1 MTFVVRMT
9 SVLRQLVKWFYF
21 SFAIAAIAL
30 AIVVQ
35 AGRSFSH
42 SLAKYPQEVS
52 RYLSDQLNAQVT
64 IGSLSAEWNG
74 LKPMVDL
81 RNLRI
86 ASQSVDSKAGQQIIA
101 LEHAQM
107 RLDLLGSLRHLSL
120 VWSVLQLDKAELS
133 FNQSLDGSWHLNG
146 MPHRA
151 DNPEQPHADLDP
163 LIDMSLL
170 SRRIEFGQTQLHFQ
184 FASGTA
190 VTLNSPLLRM
200 ESSDDFHRLTLQV
213 DVDKQKRALY
223 LLAEGKGDPR
233 DRQHFTSKG
242 FVQLQQ
248 FPTSSPIAA
257 TTAFLLRNTDTPM
270 QGEGS
275 LDARLWFKSRPQQDG
290 LDVAGELGIERLN
303 LPVLERKL
311 VLDSFTTQVMGH
323 WLYSGQWELG
333 LQKLAAT
340 VNNNRIEQLSLAASA
355 ESITAPIVLRT
366 PRLELAHLQQTLDS
380 AGVLGD
386 GRLREVLNTLSP
398 QGNLRNLQVAI
409 PVRDAK
415 AWELQA
421 NLDKV
426 GVNAWQGVPALRK
439 VDGFVYANQRGGFVD
454 IDSRD
459 GFSMHYYPTYS
470 APMEYQQAHGQVAW
484 HLQPEQNQIYVNSGA
499 LDFTNGAEQA
509 RGYMWLSLP
518 WRRNSG
524 DIDLYLQIGAKQLNA
539 SLYSKYTPAVL
550 PQSLLHWLEE
560 SIGPNNAGQVNQVGF
575 TYRGTL
581 NSHNHAARSH
591 QLYLDM
597 NQAQLKYHPE
607 WPSLEAIDGRLLVSD
622 DEVFASVDQARL
634 FDSQVRDTWVEVAP
648 NPGGKGELLKV
659 DGHVEGAAADGLRVL
674 RETMLRRYIGNNMD
688 SWSFDGHMQTHVDI
702 AVPLAADAPGAAQQ
716 IDIDLQ
722 APYFAM
728 GNLNLAMRDV
738 SGHISYNQDSG
749 IASEGLEAA
758 LFDEPVK
765 ALLSTRK
772 QGDASQTLVDVDGE
786 VTAGSLAKWSQR
798 PEALFLN
805 GKIPYSAH
813 VTLNHRPA
821 NHAATTNTDDVVS
834 DSSAPYAVVKVTSQL
849 AGVSVDLPAPYG
861 KSAELERPL
870 LFSMALRDRTS
881 LVEVNYGD
889 NLHSLFELDPH
900 QNNKLLNANIALDS
914 DAKLSE
920 TPLFLVSGQLPSIDI
935 DLWHKVLQRYWD
947 FGAQLSADKS
957 AGPAMPVDNT
967 LVAGLPFRARV
978 QLGEYQVGPL
988 HLTDIAVE
996 AEPLAEAWK
1005 IQFINPTATGK
1016 VILPSDTAKPLQI
1029 NLQSLKLT
1037 SALLGVEPE
1046 PAAGSANA
1054 VADKP
1059 RGPSLDPRS
1068 LPNASI
1074 SVDALYMDGSNYG
1087 NWSLQMHP
1095 TSQGAVF
1102 ENIHGSVRGVTVN
1115 GADSEIEGARMEWGL
1130 GDTGANTHFVGSLTA
1145 TDLSDVLKQWQKPD
1159 TIESKNARFRADISW
1174 AGDPQDFA
1182 LKKLRG
1188 DMNIWVEKGRFRRN
1202 PGAGSDG
1209 FLRLMAI
1216 LNFDSL
1222 ARRLRLDF
1230 SDLYQSGLAYDQI
1243 SGKVSFEPGAMT
1255 FSEPLMVISPSSR
1268 LQMMGKLDLER
1279 ERINTRLVATLP
1291 VVGNFTF
1298 FTALVTGLP
1307 AAAGIYVVSK
1317 LFKKQVDQATSIS
1330 YSIKGSWDD
1339 PQMSFDRLFE
1349 SEESLRESV
1358 TGEEVKAKPNPRRR
1372 LRKN

>member
-9 SVLRQLVKWFYF
+9 SVLRRMVKWFYF

-52 RYLSDQLNAQVT
+52 RYLSEQLHAEVT
-64 IGSLSAEWNG
+64 IGALNAEWNG

-81 RNLRI
+81 HDLRI
-86 ASQSVDSKAGQQIIA
+86 ASQASDSKAGQQIIA
-101 LEHAQM
+101 LEHARM
-107 RLDLLGSLRHLSL
+107 RLDLLGSLRHFSL

-133 FNQSLDGSWHLNG
+133 FNQSQDGAWHLNG
-146 MPHRA
+146 VPHKVE
-151 DNPEQPHADLDP
+151 NPEQPRADLDP

-170 SRRIEFGQTQLHFQ
+170 SRRIEFSQTQLHFR
-184 FASGTA
+184 FASGNE

-200 ESSDDFHRLTLQV
+200 ESSDQFHRLTLQV
-213 DVDKQKRALY
+213 DVDKQKRALF
-223 LLAEGKGDPR
+223 LIAEGKGDPR

-242 FVQLQQ
+242 FVQLDQ
-248 FPTSSPIAA
+248 FPTNSPIAA
-257 TTAFLLRNTDTPM
+257 TTAFLLRNTNTPM

-303 LPVLERKL
+303 LPILERKL
-311 VLDSFTTQVMGH
+311 VLDSFSAQVIGH

-340 VNNNRIEQLSLAASA
+340 VNDNRIEQLSLAASA
-355 ESITAPIVLRT
+355 DGIAAPIVLRT
-366 PRLELAHLQQTLDS
+366 PKLELARLQQTLDS

-386 GRLREVLNTLSP
+386 GRLREVLGILSP

-409 PVRDAK
+409 PVRDPK
-415 AWELQA
+415 TWELQA

-454 IDSRD
+454 IDSRE

-484 HLQPEQNQIYVNSGA
+484 HLLPEQNQIYVNSGA
-499 LDFTNGAEQA
+499 LDFTNGAERA
-509 RGYMWLSLP
+509 HGYMWLSLP

-550 PQSLLHWLEE
+550 PPSLLHWLEE

-581 NSHNHAARSH
+581 NNHNHAARSH

-622 DEVFASVDQARL
+622 DQVFASVDQARL
-634 FDSQVRDTWVEVAP
+634 FDSQVRDAWVEVAP
-648 NPGGKGELLKV
+648 NPDGKGELLKV

-674 RETMLRRYIGNNMD
+674 RETMLRRYIGSNMD

-702 AVPLAADAPGAAQQ
+702 AVPLSADSPGAAQQ

-728 GNLNLAMRDV
+728 GNLNLAVRDV
-738 SGHISYNQDSG
+738 NGHISYNQDAG
-749 IASEGLEAA
+749 LASEGLQAV

-772 QGDASQTLVDVDGE
+772 QGDTSQTLVDVDGD
-786 VTAGSLAKWSQR
+786 VTAGSLAQWSQR

-805 GKIPYSAH
+805 GKIPYHAH
-813 VTLNHRPA
+813 VALNHHPA
-821 NHAATTNTDDVVS
+821 KKTVDPEVTES
-834 DSSAPYAVVKVTSQL
+834 PYALINVTSQL
-849 AGVSVDLPAPYG
+849 AGVGVDLPAPYG
-861 KSAELERPL
+861 KAANMERPL
-870 LFSMALRDRTS
+870 IFNMALREQTS
-881 LVEVNYGD
+881 RVEVSYGD
-889 NLHSLFELDPH
+889 KLQSVFDLDPH

-914 DAKLSE
+914 EAKLSE

-935 DLWHKVLQRYWD
+935 ELWRKVLQRYWD
-947 FGAQLSADKS
+947 FSAQLA
-957 AGPAMPVDNT
+957 AGKPATAAGPVDNT

-978 QLGEYQVGPL
+978 QLGEHQVGPL
-988 HLTDIAVE
+988 QLKDIAVE
-996 AEPLAEAWK
+996 AEPLPDAWK
-1005 IQFINPTATGK
+1005 IQFVNPTATGK
-1016 VILPSDTAKPLQI
+1016 VYLPSDTSKPLQI

-1037 SALLGVEPE
+1037 SALLGVDPE
-1046 PAAGSANA
+1046 PVVGAA
-1054 VADKP
+1054 VAEVKP

-1068 LPNASI
+1068 LPNAFI
-1074 SVDALYMDGSNYG
+1074 SVDSLYMDGSNYG
-1087 NWSLQMHP
+1087 NWSLQMRP
-1095 TSQGAVF
+1095 TSDGAVF
-1102 ENIHGSVRGVTVN
+1102 ENIHGSVRGVTIN
-1115 GADSEIEGARMEWGL
+1115 GADSEVEGARLEWNL
-1130 GDTGANTHFVGSLTA
+1130 GDTGASTHFVGSLAA
-1145 TDLSDVLKQWQKPD
+1145 TDLSEVLKQWQKPD
-1159 TIESKNARFRADISW
+1159 TIESKNARFRADLSW
-1174 AGDPQDFA
+1174 SGDPQDFA
-1182 LKKLRG
+1182 LKKVSG
-1188 DMNIWVEKGRFRRN
+1188 NMNIWVEKGRFKRN

-1243 SGKVSFEPGAMT
+1243 SGKVSFEPGVMT

-1268 LQMMGKLDLER
+1268 LQMMGKLDLEK

-1317 LFKKQVDQATSIS
+1317 LFKKQVDQATSLS

-1349 SEESLRESV
+1349 SEQSLRESV
-1358 TGEEVKAKPNPRRR
+1358 SDQPEKPKPKLRRR
-1372 LRKN
+1372 VRGS

>member
-52 RYLSDQLNAQVT
+52 NYLSDQLNAKVT

-74 LKPMVDL
+74 LKPMVDV
-81 RNLRI
+81 RNLHI
-86 ASQSVDSKAGQQIIA
+86 ASQGVDGKPGQQIIA

-133 FNQSLDGSWHLNG
+133 FSQSQDGAWHVNG
-146 MPHRA
+146 MPRRA
-151 DNPEQPHADLDP
+151 DNPGQPRADLNP

-184 FASGTA
+184 FFSGDK

-200 ESSDDFHRLTLQV
+200 ESSDEFHRLTLQV
-213 DVDKQKRALY
+213 DVDKQKRALF
-223 LLAEGKGDPR
+223 LVAEGRGDPR
-233 DRQHFTSKG
+233 DRSHFTSKG
-242 FVQLQQ
+242 FIQLQQ

-257 TTAFLLRNTDTPM
+257 TTAFLLRNTNTRM

-275 LDARLWFKSRPQQDG
+275 LDARLWFTSRPQKDG

-303 LPVLERKL
+303 LPILERKL
-311 VLDSFTTQVMGH
+311 VLDSFTSQVMGH

-340 VNNNRIEQLSLAASA
+340 VNNNRIDKLSLAAGA
-355 ESITAPIVLRT
+355 DSITAPIVLRT
-366 PRLELAHLQQTLDS
+366 PRLDLEHLQQTLDS

-398 QGNLRNLQVAI
+398 HGNLRNLQVAI
-409 PVRDAK
+409 PIRDPK
-415 AWELQA
+415 TWELQA

-484 HLQPEQNQIYVNSGA
+484 HLLPEQNQIYVNSGA
-499 LDFTNGAEQA
+499 LDFINGAEQA
-509 RGYMWLSLP
+509 HGYMWLSLP
-518 WRRNSG
+518 WQRNSG

-607 WPSLEAIDGRLLVSD
+607 WPSLEGIDGRLLVSD

-659 DGHVEGAAADGLRVL
+659 DGLVEGAAADGLRVL
-674 RETMLRRYIGNNMD
+674 RETMLRRYIGSNMD

-702 AVPLAADAPGAAQQ
+702 AVPLAGDAPGAAQQ

-738 SGHISYNQDSG
+738 NGHISYNQDTG
-749 IASEGLEAA
+749 LASEGLQAV

-765 ALLSTRK
+765 ALLSTKK

-821 NHAATTNTDDVVS
+821 KPAIATDTPEKS
-834 DSSAPYAVVKVTSQL
+834 PDSSAPYAVVKVTSQL

-870 LFSMALRDRTS
+870 VFSMAMRDQTS

-914 DAKLSE
+914 EARLSE
-920 TPLFLVSGQLPSIDI
+920 APLFLVSGQLPSIDI

-947 FGAQLSADKS
+947 FGAQLAADKPAAPS
-957 AGPAMPVDNT
+957 APVDNT
-967 LVAGLPFRARV
+967 LIAGLPFRARV
-978 QLGEYQVGPL
+978 QLGEYDVGPL

-996 AEPLAEAWK
+996 AEPLADAWK

-1016 VILPSDTAKPLQI
+1016 VYLPNDTTRPLQI

-1046 PAAGSANA
+1046 AGTTPED
-1054 VADKP
+1054 VKP

-1095 TSQGAVF
+1095 TAQGAVF
-1102 ENIHGSVRGVTVN
+1102 ENIHGSVRGVTIN
-1115 GADSEIEGARMEWGL
+1115 GADSEIEGARMEWNL
-1130 GDTGANTHFVGSLTA
+1130 GDAGANTHFTGSLAA
-1145 TDLSDVLKQWQKPD
+1145 TDLSEVLKQWQKPD
-1159 TIESKNARFRADISW
+1159 TIESKNARFRADVSW

-1188 DMNIWVEKGRFRRN
+1188 DMNIWVEKGRFKRN

-1243 SGKVSFEPGAMT
+1243 SGKVSFEPGTMT

-1268 LQMMGKLDLER
+1268 LQMMGKLDLEH

-1358 TGEEVKAKPNPRRR
+1358 NGEEDKAKPKPRRR
-1372 LRKN
+1372 TRKG